1 MKITYQQNFSIWI
14 IEIVFFSMRS
24 LAWTP
29 FIGKIIITSM
39 LINWI
44 SQKKYFWLC
53 YEIRN
58 ELFTSILS
66 FHISDIPFCNNRW
79 SKDGRLITLPSRILN
94 SRNVLSRFPL
104 NLRDFSQIIY
114 QIVSY
119 ARDSTYQVFFS
130 SVTLKALASSCSE
143 MYREPIKWRA
153 WLVPINRDKWSKFGP
168 PYLLNKHG
176 DLSFL
181 LYLSRKTLVR
191 NIQGT
196 FKKKCSKT
204 FFSEESP

>member
-53 YEIRN
+53 YEIRKK
-58 ELFTSILS
+58 LFTGILS
-66 FHISDIPFCNNRW
+66 FHISDTLFCNNRW

-104 NLRDFSQIIY
+104 NLRDFPQIIH
-114 QIVSY
+114 QIFSY
-119 ARDSTYQVFFS
+119 AWDFLPIKFFFYQV
-130 SVTLKALASSCSE
+130 VVSSCSE
-143 MYREPIKWRA
+143 MYCEPIKWRT
-153 WLVPINRDKWSKFGP
+153 WLVSINRHKWSKFGP

-181 LYLSRKTLVR
+181 LYFSRKTLVR

-196 FKKKCSKT
+196 LKKKCSKT

>member
-44 SQKKYFWLC
+44 SQKKYFWLS

-58 ELFTSILS
+58 ELFISILS
-66 FHISDIPFCNNRW
+66 FHISDTLFCNNRW

-104 NLRDFSQIIY
+104 NLRDFPQIIY

-119 ARDSTYQVFFS
+119 AWDSTYQVFFFKCYFKS
-130 SVTLKALASSCSE
+130 PCFQLQ
-143 MYREPIKWRA
+143 RN
-153 WLVPINRDKWSKFGP
+153 VPWTDKMTRVISA
-168 PYLLNKHG
+168 NK
-176 DLSFL
+176 
-181 LYLSRKTLVR
+181 
-191 NIQGT
+191 QG
-196 FKKKCSKT
+196 
-204 FFSEESP
+204 